1 MSFEGEL
8 RKRVSEDDVQR
19 AEEFPLHH
27 AVRRGNI
34 NIVEDLLK
42 SGADPNQKD
51 HRETTPIHHVNHFHE
66 DADKMVH
73 VLLKYGADMLSRD
86 CYGKLPFEE
95 ALHLCSRKVCQTF
108 VDWGFSLQKSHRMYC
123 GRYELLSNV
132 QLFQPDASDVL
143 QVLIDLGVD
152 LTCTMS
158 SGGETLLHE
167 GVQSGASLETIKFLV
182 RAGLSVNNQNCLGMT
197 PLHMMR
203 FTDCNL
209 DWNEE
214 EKLRHAKL
222 IRYFLHEGYEIDC
235 QDMFGCTLVHYVISE
250 MRQSSILKYLINHGA
265 DLNAKD
271 RNGVTPLHI
280 ACFWRNITSVK
291 DMIEAG
297 CSIGIQDNQ
306 GATVFHHAVFHNNP
320 MALEYLLTL
329 CEPSLVREPDASGTT
344 PLQLARYFGYV
355 ELVDLFEEYFK
366 SLNQGFKK
374 DGVPDVFPLKDEF
387 DVFEQQEIDSM
398 TSEDFTLKGDHN
410 RTLENLLTSPVVG
423 VLAELDQ
430 AKEVQSAVNKL
441 VEQVA
446 VKMSETCPLLSFVPK
461 LSGSLSE
468 GTKCGFPNEFDFMC
482 TMVELSKCF
491 QEPEVASSPPMF
503 AQLQLQPKFSL
514 PGHDVLKY
522 VDKTKSLRSAK
533 LMEDFTEEL
542 NKIFLSKDIWEG
554 SSALSPVSFCEKGAN
569 ATTIRVRWHGKV
581 LKDMLIYIDMVPA
594 LYFPNFWPPNVCD
607 TALFTSQMK
616 DSGIHVVFALHND
629 MFFKSQEKHFRL
641 SFSLAETEIFRA
653 LPTQVR
659 LGYLLA
665 KAIRNSYVCP
675 EIAPRKGVQ
684 MLTDSP
690 SEPQLEHSTESNQVR
705 QTEYFEPSSSETEWH
720 PEIPEEVETEIIE
733 PEDKDIKAEKIIT
746 SYFLKNALFTLVNK
760 AYQRDFDIDLRNT
773 SQDQVILW
781 AKLLYDY
788 IEKCLTLEQLPSFF
802 VPSCNL
808 LTKAYDSTQHELVF
822 KSGAEFE
829 PLQVL
834 DDDESQVDDDAT
846 DESTEEDVEHLRKL
860 FVKML
865 KGILQSHRG
874 KTLCPV

>member
-1 MSFEGEL
+1 M
-8 RKRVSEDDVQR
+8 SEDNVQR

-27 AVRRGNI
+27 AVRRSDI

-51 HRETTPIHHVNHFHE
+51 HRETTPIHHVNPFHE
-66 DADKMVH
+66 DSHKMVH

-86 CYGKLPFEE
+86 CYGQLPFEQP
-95 ALHLCSRKVCQTF
+95 LRVRSRKVCQAF
-108 VDWGFSLQKSHRMYC
+108 VDWGFSLQKSHRMHC
-123 GRYELLSNV
+123 GKYELLSNV
-132 QLFQPDASDVL
+132 QLFQPDAIEVL
-143 QVLIDLGVD
+143 QILIDLGVD
-152 LTCTMS
+152 ISSTLS

-167 GVQSGASLETIKFLV
+167 GIQSGASLETIKFLV
-182 RAGLSVNNQNCLGMT
+182 RAGLSVNSQNCLGMT

-203 FTDCNL
+203 FTECNL

-214 EKLRHAKL
+214 EKSRHSNI
-222 IRYFLHEGYEIDC
+222 IRYFLQEGYEVNS

-250 MRQSSILKYLINHGA
+250 IRQSSILKHLVNHGA

-271 RNGVTPLHI
+271 RNDVTPLHL
-280 ACFWRNITSVK
+280 ACFWRNLTSVK
-291 DMIEAG
+291 EMIEAG

-306 GATVFHHAVFHNNP
+306 GATIFHHTVFHNNP
-320 MALEYLLTL
+320 SALEYLLTL
-329 CEPSLVREPDASGTT
+329 CEPCLVRTPDASGTT

-366 SLNQGFKK
+366 SLNEGFKK

-387 DVFEQQEIDSM
+387 DVFEQQEIDAM
-398 TSEDFTLKGDHN
+398 TSEDFTLKDDHN
-410 RTLENLLTSPVVG
+410 RTLDKLLSSPVVG
-423 VLAELDQ
+423 LLSELVE

-446 VKMSETCPLLSFVPK
+446 VKMSKTCPLLSFVPK
-461 LSGSLSE
+461 VSGSLSE
-468 GTKCGFPNEFDFMC
+468 GTKCGFPNEFDFIC
-482 TMVELSKCF
+482 TMVEFSKCF
-491 QEPEVASSPPMF
+491 QEPDVASSPPMF
-503 AQLQLQPKFSL
+503 AQLQLQSKFCL

-542 NKIFLSKDIWEG
+542 NKIFLSKDIWED
-554 SSALSPVSFCEKGAN
+554 SSTLSPVSFCEKGAN
-569 ATTIRVRWHGKV
+569 ATTIRVRWHGQV
-581 LKDMLIYIDMVPA
+581 FKDMLIYIDMVPA
-594 LYFPNFWPPNVCD
+594 LYFPKFWPPNVCD

-616 DSGIHVVFALHND
+616 DSGIHVVFALHD
-629 MFFKSQEKHFRL
+629 HRFFESQEKHFRL
-641 SFSLAETEIFRA
+641 SFSLAETEIFKA

-659 LGYLLA
+659 LGYILA

-675 EIAPRKGVQ
+675 QIAPRGNG
-684 MLTDSP
+684 LRTFPDSL
-690 SEPQLEHSTESNQVR
+690 SEPQLEHLTESDQVR
-705 QTEYFEPSSSETEWH
+705 QTEFFEPRSSGTESQPGAH
-720 PEIPEEVETEIIE
+720 NEIQEEVETEFIE
-733 PEDKDIKAEKIIT
+733 PEDKDIHAEKIVT

-760 AYQRDFDIDLRNT
+760 AHQKELDVDLQNS
-773 SQDQVILW
+773 SQAQVVFW
-781 AKLLYDY
+781 AKLIYDY
-788 IEKCLTLEQLPSFF
+788 IEKCLTLEQFPSFF
-802 VPSCNL
+802 VHSCNL

-834 DDDESQVDDDAT
+834 DDDESHSDHDAT

-865 KGILQSHRG
+865 KGILQSH
-874 KTLCPV
+874 

>member
-1 MSFEGEL
+1 MSSN
-8 RKRVSEDDVQR
+8 RKRMSEGDVQR

-86 CYGKLPFEE
+86 CYGKLPFED
-95 ALHLCSRKVCQTF
+95 ALRLRSRKVCQTF

-123 GRYELLSNV
+123 GKYELLSNV
-132 QLFQPDASDVL
+132 QLFQPGAMDVL

-152 LTCTMS
+152 LSCTMS

-167 GVQSGASLETIKFLV
+167 GMQSGASLETIKFLV
-182 RAGLSVNNQNCLGMT
+182 RAGLSVNNKNCLGMT

-203 FTDCNL
+203 FTECNL

-214 EKLRHAKL
+214 EKSRHSKL

-271 RNGVTPLHI
+271 RNGVTPLHLS
-280 ACFWRNITSVK
+280 CFWRNITSVK

-297 CSIGIQDNQ
+297 CSIGIQDDQ
-306 GATVFHHAVFHNNP
+306 GATVFHHTVFHNNP
-320 MALEYLLTL
+320 MALQYLLTL
-329 CEPSLVREPDASGTT
+329 CEPCLVRKPDASGTT
-344 PLQLARYFGYV
+344 PLHLARYFGYV

-374 DGVPDVFPLKDEF
+374 DAVPDVFPLKDEF

-398 TSEDFTLKGDHN
+398 TSEDFTLKGEHN
-410 RTLENLLTSPVVG
+410 RTLDKLLTSPVVG
-423 VLAELDQ
+423 VLSELDE

-446 VKMSETCPLLSFVPK
+446 VKMSKTCPLLSFVPK

-503 AQLQLQPKFSL
+503 AQLQLRPKFSL

-542 NKIFLSKDIWEG
+542 NQIFLSKDIWEG

-569 ATTIRVRWHGKV
+569 ATTIRVRWHGQV
-581 LKDMLIYIDMVPA
+581 LKDMLIHIDMVPA

-629 MFFKSQEKHFRL
+629 RFFESQEKHFRL

-659 LGYLLA
+659 LGYVLA
-665 KAIRNSYVCP
+665 KAIRDSYVCP
-675 EIAPRKGVQ
+675 QIAPRKGVQ
-684 MLTDSP
+684 MFTDSP
-690 SEPQLEHSTESNQVR
+690 SEPQLEHSPESNQVR
-705 QTEYFEPSSSETEWH
+705 QTECFEPSSSDTEWQPIPH
-720 PEIPEEVETEIIE
+720 NEIPEEVETELIE

-760 AYQRDFDIDLRNT
+760 AYQRELDVDLRNT

-781 AKLLYDY
+781 AKLIYDY
-788 IEKCLTLEQLPSFF
+788 TEECLTLEQLPSFF
-802 VPSCNL
+802 VHSCNL

-829 PLQVL
+829 PLQAV
-834 DDDESQVDDDAT
+834 DDDESQGDDDAT

-865 KGILQSHRG
+865 KGILQSH
-874 KTLCPV
+874 